1 MQQLLFAASHGL
13 FGTKHLIIIGV
24 SILLIVGLYI
34 LSRKLSIKTLSKIM
48 LGVGLVSETVKV
60 FSYIVMN
67 ENKVFTKLY
76 VFDDEVKDYVLKE
89 VFFNGVLPKTDLP
102 FQLCSLQIIFI
113 LVAVLVKNEKVQRF
127 IYGFMMPSCL
137 FGGIAAILIATES
150 SRNVWVITFQYFLY
164 HIAIVVFALRLL
176 TAKEMKWKVRDLLNA
191 FIMLT
196 GVIFFA
202 IYINSMM
209 FDGVSDVNFMYVV
222 KPPQKGLPY
231 LNNDD
236 GWLSY
241 IIKYLILVVFCISIT
256 YIKPIVEAII
266 SACKKKKT
274 KSLKAEEI
282 EEAKELIEK

>member
-1 MQQLLFAASHGL
+1 MQTLLFASHAL
-13 FGTKHLIIIGV
+13 FGTKHKIIIGV
-24 SILLIVGLYI
+24 SVLLIVGLYI

-67 ENKVFTKLY
+67 ENKVYTTLYKLNETGAPEP
-76 VFDDEVKDYVLKE
+76 VEVL
-89 VFFNGVLPKTDLP
+89 FNGVLPKTDLP

-127 IYGFMMPSCL
+127 IYSFMMPSCL
-137 FGGIAAILIATES
+137 SGGIAAILIATDS

-176 TAKEMKWKVRDLLNA
+176 TAKEMKWKVKDLLNA
-191 FIMLT
+191 YIMLT

-231 LNNDD
+231 LNNNN

-241 IIKYLILVVFCISIT
+241 IIKYLVLVLFCIALT
-256 YIKPIVEAII
+256 YVKPIVESIL
-266 SACKKKKT
+266 SLCKKKKT
-274 KSLKAEEI
+274 KELKAEES
-282 EEAKELIEK
+282 KELIEK

>member
-1 MQQLLFAASHGL
+1 MQTLLFASSHAL
-13 FGTKHLIIIGV
+13 FGTKHLIIVGV

-67 ENKVFTKLY
+67 ENKVYTTLY
-76 VFDDEVKDYVLKE
+76 KMNEATGGLEPVKVL
-89 VFFNGVLPKTDLP
+89 FNGVLPKTDLP

-209 FDGVSDVNFMYVV
+209 FDGISDVNFMYVV

-231 LNNDD
+231 LNKDN

-241 IIKYLILVVFCISIT
+241 IFRYAILVVFCVSLC
-256 YIKPIVEAII
+256 YIKAII
-266 SACKKKKT
+266 DTIKDKKSKKAIEQENEAEIIT
-274 KSLKAEEI
+274 K
-282 EEAKELIEK
+282 

>member
-1 MQQLLFAASHGL
+1 MQQLLFAAGHGL

-24 SILLIVGLYI
+24 SVFLIVGLYI
-34 LSRKLSIKTLSKIM
+34 LSRKLSIEKLSKIM
-48 LGVGLVSETVKV
+48 LGIGLVSETIKV

-67 ENKVFTKLY
+67 ENKVYGMLY
-76 VFDDEVKDYVLKE
+76 QFDEELKAYVPKE
-89 VFFNGVLPKTDLP
+89 VTFDGILPKTDLP

-113 LVAVLVKNEKVQRF
+113 LIVTLSKSEKVKRF
-127 IYGFMMPSCL
+127 IYSFMMPSCL
-137 FGGIAAILIATES
+137 FGGIAAILIATDS

-176 TAKEMKWKVRDLLNA
+176 TAKEMKWKVKDLLNA

-209 FDGVSDVNFMYVV
+209 FDGISDINFMYVV
-222 KPPQKGLPY
+222 KPPQKNLPY
-231 LNNDD
+231 LNDNN

-256 YIKPIVEAII
+256 YIKPIIEAISDLI
-266 SACKKKKT
+266 KKKKA
-274 KSLKAEEI
+274 KVLKV
-282 EEAKELIEK
+282 EEAEKSKELIEK

>member
-1 MQQLLFAASHGL
+1 MQTLLFASGHAL
-13 FGTKHLIIIGV
+13 FGTKHLIIVGV

-34 LSRKLSIKTLSKIM
+34 LSRKLSINTLSKIM

-67 ENKVFTKLY
+67 ENKVFTTLFKLNENGVY
-76 VFDDEVKDYVLKE
+76 EPVKVL
-89 VFFNGVLPKTDLP
+89 FNGVLPKTDLP

-176 TAKEMKWKVRDLLNA
+176 TAKEMKWKVKDLLNA

-209 FDGVSDVNFMYVV
+209 FDGISDVNFMYVV

-231 LNNDD
+231 LNNNN